1 MKNVLKFGMTAVG
14 LLLILIGVA
23 AIVAYT
29 QVDRFGYPL
38 MADVLSEA
46 FGQDVSIGAIRLA
59 PMRQSLIIEDMSV
72 SNPPAFKDGDAI
84 QCDKVEVFLDPK
96 TMFAQTPVLRKLQIE
111 GADFYY
117 RHELNDGI
125 NITQIMQNA
134 EAARENKRRFYVKEL
149 VAENAEVH
157 FSTNLV
163 PIGQVG
169 LNVVNVRLKDLADGD
184 AIGAGKIVSV
194 FLRSVIVETLTL
206 KGLLNPLIAP
216 LRRALNPDAEDL

>member
-38 MADVLSEA
+38 MADALSEA
-46 FGQDVSIGAIRLA
+46 FGQDVSIVAIRFA
-59 PMRQSLIIEDMSV
+59 PMRQSLIIEGMSV
-72 SNPPAFKDGDAI
+72 ANPPAFKDGDAI
-84 QCDKVEVFLDPK
+84 QCDNVEVFLDPK
-96 TMFAQTPVLRKLQIE
+96 TMFAQTPVIRKLQIE

-125 NITQIMQNA
+125 NITQIMRNA
-134 EAARENKRRFYVKEL
+134 EAARENKRLFYVKEL

-169 LNVVNVRLKDLADGD
+169 LNVVNVHLKDLAEGN
-184 AIGAGKIVSV
+184 AIGAGKVVSV